1 MALHRRQPQQDR
13 ATVCTARL
21 WLEAKAAGLS
31 ERPQRMLKLLE
42 NHGSWL
48 EFMDRLNLKV
58 ADE

>member
-1 MALHRRQPQQDR
+1 MALHRWQRRQDR

-31 ERPQRMLKLLE
+31 LRALKWLKLLE
-42 NHGSWL
+42 NHGLWF

>member
-1 MALHRRQPQQDR
+1 MALHRWQCQQDR

-21 WLEAKAAGLS
+21 WLEAKAASLFL
-31 ERPQRMLKLLE
+31 RLLKWLKLFE
-42 NHGSWL
+42 NHGPWL